1 MRYTLTFLDYWHI
14 SSGMSGG
21 AELDSSVVKDAD
33 GFAYVPGKTLKGL
46 LREMAL
52 LLDEEFALLNF
63 GSASDHEGLA
73 VFSNATLK
81 ASTKKLITPSTQT
94 HLYEMISSTALDENG
109 IAKDGSL
116 RSIEVVV
123 PLSLHGTIENCSD
136 EKTMA
141 KAMGMIKRMG
151 LNRNRGLGRC
161 RFKVEGATL

>member
-21 AELDSSVVKDAD
+21 AELDSSVVKDNE
-33 GFAYVPGKTLKGL
+33 GFAYVPGKTIKGL

-52 LLDEEFALLNF
+52 LLDEDFTLLNF
-63 GSASDHEGLA
+63 GSASDNEGA
-73 VFSNATLK
+73 AIFSNVTLET
-81 ASTKKLITPSTQT
+81 STKKLITPSSQA
-94 HLYEMISSTALDENG
+94 HLYQMISSTALDENG
-109 IAKDGSL
+109 LAKDGSL

-123 PLSLHGTIENCSD
+123 PLSLNGTIENCSD

-141 KAMGMIKRMG
+141 KAMAMIKRMG

-161 RFKVEGATL
+161 RFTVEGATI